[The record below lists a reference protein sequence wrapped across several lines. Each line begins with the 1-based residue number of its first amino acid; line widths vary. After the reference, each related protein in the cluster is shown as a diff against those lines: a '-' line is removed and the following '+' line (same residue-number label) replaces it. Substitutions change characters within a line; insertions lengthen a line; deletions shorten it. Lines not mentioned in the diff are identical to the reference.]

1 MQNWKQ
7 KFFIIWTGQAI
18 SILTSQVLQM
28 AIVWYVTL
36 KTGSAALLSLATLIG
51 FLPQAL
57 LGIFIGVYIDRFKR
71 KTVMIIADLGIA
83 LAGLSLVIYGIWAE
97 IPLWLIYVVLFIRSI
112 GNAFHVPALQAA
124 IPLIVPKDELTR
136 YAGYAHGFKSFSF
149 LISPAL
155 AAILY
160 NIWPLNNIVLLDV
173 VGAIL
178 AVAFLWLVKIPNDQP
193 GVAMANANRVESER
207 ELSSM
212 DTAQGEWER
221 TKREAKE
228 GFAALKRQEG
238 LPQLLIISMLYAFI
252 YFPVGTLFPLITMTW
267 FGGGVRES
275 GMVEVMFSLGMLVGS
290 FLLGIWGKK
299 IHHERAILISM
310 GLYGIFVLTS
320 GLLPASGLY
329 VFTALSFL
337 IGVINP
343 FYHGVLTSLYQ
354 LRVEEAYL
362 GRVLSLVNSVSLIA
376 MPIGL
381 ILAGSFAEV
390 LGVNHYFKISGIATL
405 LLFFAA
411 LFILPPHLGEEA
423 SSR

>member
-1 MQNWKQ
+1 MQEWKK
-7 KFFIIWTGQAI
+7 KFFIIWMGQAI

-36 KTGSAALLSLATLIG
+36 KTASAALLSLATLIG

-71 KTVMIIADLGIA
+71 KTVMIVADLGIA
-83 LAGLSLVIYGIWAE
+83 LAGLSLVFYGFWAE

-124 IPLIVPKDELTR
+124 IPLIVPKEELTR

-160 NIWPLNNIVLLDV
+160 NIWSLNYIVLLDV
-173 VGAIL
+173 VGAVL
-178 AVAFLWLVKIPNDQP
+178 AVAFLWVVKIPNDRP
-193 GVAMANANRVESER
+193 VATKAGA
-207 ELSSM
+207 
-212 DTAQGEWER
+212 DTAQSEWER
-221 TKREAKE
+221 TRLEAKE
-228 GFAALKRQEG
+228 GFTALKRQEG

-252 YFPVGTLFPLITMTW
+252 YFPIGTLFPLITMTW
-267 FGGGVRES
+267 FGGGVKDS

-290 FLLGIWGKK
+290 LLLGLWGKK
-299 IHHERAILISM
+299 IHHERAILASM

-320 GLLPASGLY
+320 GLLPKSGLY
-329 VFTALSFL
+329 VFASMSFL

-354 LRVEEAYL
+354 LRVEEEYL

-376 MPIGL
+376 MPVGL

-411 LFILPPHLGEEA
+411 LFILPPRLGDSKTE
-423 SSR
+423 

>member
-1 MQNWKQ
+1 MQEWKK

-71 KTVMIIADLGIA
+71 KSVMIIADLGIA
-83 LAGLSLVIYGIWAE
+83 LAGLSLVFYGFWAE

-124 IPLIVPKDELTR
+124 IPLIVPKEELTR

-160 NIWPLNNIVLLDV
+160 NIWSLNYIVLLDV
-173 VGAIL
+173 AGALL
-178 AVAFLWLVKIPNDQP
+178 AVAFLWVVKIPNDQP
-193 GVAMANANRVESER
+193 MTVKAGADSAQSEW
-207 ELSSM
+207 
-212 DTAQGEWER
+212 QR
-221 TKREAKE
+221 TKLEAKD

-238 LPQLLIISMLYAFI
+238 LPQLLVISMLYAFI
-252 YFPVGTLFPLITMTW
+252 YFPIGTLFPLITMTW
-267 FGGGVRES
+267 FGGGVKES
-275 GMVEVMFSLGMLVGS
+275 GMVEVMFSLGMLAGS
-290 FLLGIWGKK
+290 FLLGLWGKK
-299 IHHERAILISM
+299 IRHERAILASM
-310 GLYGIFVLTS
+310 GLYGVFVLTS
-320 GLLPASGLY
+320 GLLPPSGLY
-329 VFTALSFL
+329 VFAAMSFL

-354 LRVEEAYL
+354 LRVEEEYL

-376 MPIGL
+376 MPVGL

-405 LLFFAA
+405 VLFFVA
-411 LFILPPHLGEEA
+411 LFILPPHLGDSKTEEA
-423 SSR
+423 